1 MTDSIFK
8 DEQQP
13 QVTTPSSDTL
23 TNLVGEGK
31 KFKTVEDLAKGKL
44 EADQFIET
52 LKQELAD
59 LRQESATRARLEEI
73 VDNLTSARR
82 AEENYQEAPNHRP
95 NESPSQPQ
103 VTPDAIQHLIDQTIT
118 RREQQQTATQNRQV
132 VKEKLKEVFGS
143 DYVSKLESRREEL
156 GLSQSDMDSL
166 AARSP
171 TAFLALVAPNQGRSN
186 TPVSPPRSSVRS
198 EALTHQNPT
207 AQPGT
212 WAYYEALKQSDPKK
226 YWSPAVQG
234 QLHKDA
240 LKASKEGRQF

>member
-1 MTDSIFK
+1 MTDSIFNA
-8 DEQQP
+8 EP
-13 QVTTPSSDTL
+13 PVTTPSSDTL

-103 VTPDAIQHLIDQTIT
+103 TTQGDIERLIDQTIT

-143 DYVSKLESRREEL
+143 DYVSKLETRREEL

-171 TAFLALVAPNQGRSN
+171 TAFLALVAPNQGRS

-207 AQPGT
+207 AAPGT